1 MEFNEETNMTKEEK
15 DLLLRDLCMRLPYST
30 LCYCKWTKDA
40 PNDTSGCV
48 QEVSTYLL
56 EELMIIGDP
65 NYECQICE
73 IKPYLRPLSSITE
86 AEKIELYK
94 IAGFYYFSNDELLKN
109 EWRQFSGA
117 FSENKLFLPYPIW
130 GDDLDNVY
138 DWLNAHHFDY
148 RGLIPMG
155 LALEASEGIYNN

>member
-1 MEFNEETNMTKEEK
+1 MTKEEK
-15 DLLLRDLCMRLPYST
+15 ELLLTDLCARLPYST

-40 PNDTSGCV
+40 PNNTSGCV

-73 IKPYLRPLSSITE
+73 IKPYLRSMSSMTE
-86 AEKIELYK
+86 KESKEFALLQTDFYVD
-94 IAGFYYFSNDELLKN
+94 GFL
-109 EWRQFSGA
+109 
-117 FSENKLFLPYPIW
+117 YPIAAT
-130 GDDLDNVY
+130 GMI

-148 RGLIPMG
+148 RYLIVKG
-155 LALEASEGIYNN
+155 FALEAPEDMDSI